1 MARTIPLYTLEGV
14 PDCETSTHPFST
26 ADGLGLSMLRF
37 NKAPCRDVVM
47 ICHGLTTSS
56 DMFIMPEHE
65 NLVRFL
71 HGNGLTDVWTLDF
84 RMSNRHPYN
93 LLRHRYSMDHVALFD
108 YPPALARIREVCGAD
123 VRIHVIAHCLG
134 SASFTMSLFAGA
146 VKVQSLIANSVALT
160 PRVPGWSRVKLTLAP
175 FLVEYVLQQPYVS
188 PNWGSEPGLTTGKV
202 VAKMLGLAH
211 RECEESACHMLS
223 FMWGTGFPA
232 LYAHD
237 NLLPVTHRRGG
248 DLYGATAVNYH
259 RHVKLMVK
267 AKGAVKMYP
276 KDKTLDPL
284 PNDYFERAAEVTT
297 PVLFAT
303 GIDNKVFTDSNIH
316 CHERLEKITPGLHEL
331 VVYNGYGHQD
341 VFMGKDVARDIFPS
355 MLRFIEKHA
364 TGPARGGSE
373 AAAEPAAMPQMAATP
388 AEGG

>member
-1 MARTIPLYTLEGV
+1 MAREIPLYTLAGV

-26 ADGLGLSMLRF
+26 GDGLGLSLLRF

-47 ICHGLTTSS
+47 ICHGLTTSC

-71 HGNGLTDVWTLDF
+71 HAHGLTDVWTLDY

-108 YPPALARIREVCGAD
+108 FPPALEAIRAAAGGD

-134 SASFTMSLFAGA
+134 SASFTMSLFAGV

-160 PRVPGWSRVKLTLAP
+160 PRVPGWSRVKLALAP

-202 VAKMLGLAH
+202 VAKALGLAH
-211 RECEESACHMLS
+211 RECDESACHMLS

-232 LYAHD
+232 LYSHD

-259 RHVKLMVK
+259 RHVNMMVK
-267 AKGAVKMYP
+267 AGGAVKMYP
-276 KDKTLDPL
+276 KDPALAPL
-284 PNDYFERAAEVTT
+284 PDDYFERAGEVTT
-297 PVLFAT
+297 PVLFTT

-316 CHERLEKITPGLHEL
+316 CHGRLEKIAPGLHEL
-331 VVYNGYGHQD
+331 AVFDGYGHQD
-341 VFMGKDVARDIFPS
+341 VFMGKDAAKEVFPR
-355 MLRFIEKHA
+355 MLQFIEKHA
-364 TGPARGGSE
+364 GGS
-373 AAAEPAAMPQMAATP
+373 ALGTGPAAMPQLIATP
-388 AEGG
+388 IEGS